1 MLPGCCRVAGYR
13 CTHPH
18 RATGCRPGLCRVA
31 GVLPGWC
38 RARLPG
44 CRGQGSNYKHESR
57 RTRGRG
63 DFFFSLEVAYCH
75 ARALPW
81 KTSLHPSVKRVCRE
95 RQELREK
102 ILLQYFHFWRSHP
115 FLARAD
121 LLHLGVRAP
130 SLSRLTTVQRSPVI
144 CLTPTGKAWND
155 M

>member
-1 MLPGCCRVAGYR
+1 M
-13 CTHPH
+13 
-18 RATGCRPGLCRVA
+18 
-31 GVLPGWC
+31 
-38 RARLPG
+38 
-44 CRGQGSNYKHESR
+44 
-57 RTRGRG
+57 
-63 DFFFSLEVAYCH
+63 EVAYCH